1 MEWLSIAKPRIVWR
15 RAGAFGSLPFAGCW
29 ECRAADGAR
38 GYGGTPAQAYAVWQ
52 VRRIALGR
60 FLERQKG

>member
-1 MEWLSIAKPRIVWR
+1 MTKPRIVWHP
-15 RAGAFGSLPFAGCW
+15 AGIFCGAPFAGYW

-38 GYGGTPAQAYAVWQ
+38 GRGMTPAQAYASWQ